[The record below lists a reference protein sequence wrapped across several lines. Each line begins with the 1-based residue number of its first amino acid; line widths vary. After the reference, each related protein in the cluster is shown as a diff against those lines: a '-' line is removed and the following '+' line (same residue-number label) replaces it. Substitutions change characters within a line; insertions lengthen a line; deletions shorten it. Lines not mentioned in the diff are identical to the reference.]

1 MGHRRH
7 FTVLALV
14 ALAVAGMSWRRA
26 IAAAPDAPPLVA
38 PPSLAGTG
46 LYRDGMVGTIEP
58 GNRPFSPQYPLW
70 SDGAT
75 KRRWIHLPDGSRI
88 DVSDPNEWQFPI
100 GTKVWKE
107 FSFAGRKVETRFIW
121 RAAADAWVTAH
132 ESANNY
138 GFSKQAINTYVARQ
152 SYPLI
157 ARGIR
162 INAICPGPTDTP
174 LARPTPTCG

>member
-1 MGHRRH
+1 
-7 FTVLALV
+7 
-14 ALAVAGMSWRRA
+14 
-26 IAAAPDAPPLVA
+26 
-38 PPSLAGTG
+38 
-46 LYRDGMVGTIEP
+46 MVGTIEP

-121 RAAADAWVTAH
+121 RAAADAWVFASYAWNEDGTEATL
-132 ESANNY
+132 APAD
-138 GFSKQAINTYVARQ
+138 GIPRVAEVA
-152 SYPLI
+152 PN
-157 ARGIR
+157 R
-162 INAICPGPTDTP
+162 IVSVAQGKGVTGTKEF
-174 LARPTPTCG
+174 AVRRRSE